1 MVRQVKIND
10 KVIFGAKRPLVLI
23 AGPCVIETSD
33 GTLKIAEAIK
43 KITSKLHVPFVFK
56 ASFDKAN
63 RTSIHSFRGPGLYE
77 GLKVL
82 SQVKS
87 KLGIPILSDVHDVNQ
102 AEMAG
107 EILDIIQIP
116 AFLCRQTDLILA
128 AAKTGKVVNVK
139 KGQFMAPWDVSG
151 IIKKMQ
157 EAGNHN
163 LLLTERGVSFGY
175 NNLVSDFRAL
185 PIMRA
190 LGYPVVFD
198 ATHSVQKPGGLGTY
212 SGGESRYIPLL
223 ARCAVAAGVDAIFL
237 ETHPNPSK
245 ALSDGPN
252 TLPLKNLE
260 NLLKDLIAID
270 RVMAKNKNA

>member
-1 MVRQVKIND
+1 M
-10 KVIFGAKRPLVLI
+10 I

>member
-1 MVRQVKIND
+1 
-10 KVIFGAKRPLVLI
+10 LVLI
-23 AGPCVIETSD
+23 AGPCVIESAV
-33 GTLKIAEAIK
+33 GTLKIAEAIR
-43 KITSKLHVPFVFK
+43 KITSKLKIPFVFK

-77 GLKVL
+77 GLKIL
-82 SQVKS
+82 SQVKT
-87 KLGIPILSDVHDVNQ
+87 KIGVPILSDVHDVNQ
-102 AEMAG
+102 AKMAG
-107 EILDIIQIP
+107 EILDIIQVP
-116 AFLCRQTDLILA
+116 AFLCRQTDLIVA

-139 KGQFMAPWDVSG
+139 KGQFMAPWDVEG

-157 EAGNHN
+157 ESGNHQ

-185 PIMRA
+185 AIMRA
-190 LGYPVVFD
+190 FGYPVVFD
-198 ATHSVQKPGGLGTY
+198 ATHSVQKPGGLGNA
-212 SGGESRYIPLL
+212 SGGESQYIPLL

-237 ETHPNPSK
+237 ETHPNPKK

-252 TLPLKNLE
+252 ALALGKLE

-270 RVMAKNKNA
+270 RIMDKK